1 MSLPNI
7 TKHIIATGA
16 SVQLKVSVDS
26 DTPDTILGLASNVS
40 YTENYSLDRAKVI
53 GVLGAISIDPQDY
66 TLEITIG
73 TFVPAKLSIGNNTYE
88 SNITKGVFE
97 MLPKRADIYATTKG
111 KVFQSLE
118 FYDKDSS
125 TTLARFIGC
134 VLASDGM
141 TVEGSGYAK
150 GNIQLW
156 AIDKPI

>member
-16 SVQLKVSVDS
+16 SVQLKVSVNG
-26 DTPDTILGLASNVS
+26 DTPNTILGLASNVS
-40 YTENYSLDRAKVI
+40 YTENYSLDRAKCI
-53 GVLGAISIDPQDY
+53 GVLGAVSIDPQDY
-66 TLEITIG
+66 TIEITIG
-73 TFVPAKLSIGNNTYE
+73 TFVPAKLKIGNDTYQ
-88 SNITKGVFE
+88 SDITKGILE
-97 MLPKRADIYATTKG
+97 MLPKRADIYATSKG

-118 FYDKDSS
+118 FYDKDSR

-150 GNIQLW
+150 GNVQLW
-156 AIDKPI
+156 AVDKTI